1 MDDAVNLRERQAGA
15 GQGRG
20 QRVASNGPRE
30 LDPRCGDQAERA
42 MWREIRGQKYGRSS
56 YITQV
61 IHVSLR
67 RINVAAQEPDAH
79 QDELPPILACAQ
91 IRVRVSL
98 RGPERGERRV

>member
-15 GQGRG
+15 GQGRD

-42 MWREIRGQKYGRSS
+42 MWREIRGEKYGRLP
-56 YITQV
+56 YIHTRK
-61 IHVSLR
+61 LTR
-67 RINVAAQEPDAH
+67 RSNVAAQEPDAH

>member
-42 MWREIRGQKYGRSS
+42 MWREIWQ
-56 YITQV
+56 IV
-61 IHVSLR
+61 IHYSSNTRKLTR
-67 RINVAAQEPDAH
+67 RINIAAQEPDAH

>member
-42 MWREIRGQKYGRSS
+42 MRREIRGEKYGRSS